1 MAAPRSYWVVCVL
14 LNGERQSKV
23 QTYLRNRNATQYM
36 GVFMLSTVRIDL
48 DHGTTMF
55 VGGLLVLNLIRIDL
69 DHGTTMFVG
78 GLLVLNLVRIDLDH
92 GTTMFVGGLLVL
104 NLDRIE
110 REVCVCAHV
119 RVYTFSMCV
128 HILNSVHVLNLDLV
142 RILLLFPCKK

>member
-1 MAAPRSYWVVCVL
+1 MAVPRRYWAVYVL
-14 LNGERQSKV
+14 LNGEHLSKV

-36 GVFMLSTVRIDL
+36 GVFMLS
-48 DHGTTMF
+48 
-55 VGGLLVLNLIRIDL
+55 N
-69 DHGTTMFVG
+69 
-78 GLLVLNLVRIDLDH
+78 VRIDLDH

-128 HILNSVHVLNLDLV
+128 HILNLVHVLRTKLRSIVHTVTVSL
-142 RILLLFPCKK
+142 